1 MPRKPCDNV
10 NEFRI
15 TLGDFERKKIQEII
29 TTQQAN
35 VAVDGVTA
43 IAQAAGSAISGIGIY
58 ALGAAALLY
67 VGFSIDDFI
76 DNTST
81 RLANWLNKSGFVN
94 YHADEYGRELVKV
107 YAELQSLSD
116 EAISLDPS
124 NPADLKRHEQIMK
137 RVALLVKRQDVLEAL
152 INAIADGEVDG
163 WNAYGGKGADSSIHG
178 NTLDA
183 AYTDWYTR
191 THGHPPDEVPV
202 WDIVTEY
209 VPPDEDG
216 TPSEKS
222 QAEKD
227 MEARQKKEETSV
239 WDLTF

>member
-1 MPRKPCDNV
+1 VPRKPCDNV

-81 RLANWLNKSGFVN
+81 RLANWLNKTGFVN

-152 INAIADGEVDG
+152 INAIAEGKEDG
-163 WNAYGGKGADSSIHG
+163 WNTRGRAGGHASA
-178 NTLDA
+178 LDA
-183 AYTDWYTR
+183 AYIDWYTR
-191 THGHPPDEVPV
+191 THGHAPDEIPE
-202 WDIVTEY
+202 WDIIEVY
-209 VPPDEDG
+209 VPPEEDA

-227 MEARQKKEETSV
+227 MEARQKKEQKSF
-239 WDLTF
+239 WDVGI